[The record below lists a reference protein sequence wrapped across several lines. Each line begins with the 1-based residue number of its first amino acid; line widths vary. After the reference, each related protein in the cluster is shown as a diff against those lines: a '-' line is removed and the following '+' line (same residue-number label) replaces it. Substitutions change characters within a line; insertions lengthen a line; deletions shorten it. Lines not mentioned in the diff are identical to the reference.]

1 MPGPNSPYT
10 RLDANQVLKQS
21 FDESLDRLRVDAQ
34 VSASIEGEVQCEI
47 DAADGDNIAISSADG
62 TKKVDVSTIGGTNAL
77 NVNVVSI
84 TNLATTINTYA
95 EVTALAASSLTTV
108 VSYTATANCRLK
120 KVETS
125 GTNIATYTVVIDSST
140 VDKKRT
146 YFGNSLN
153 AEFNF
158 AEGLQVNSGQTVYV
172 RVIHE
177 RPNVGDFNARIQIEE

>member
-47 DAADGDNIAISSADG
+47 DASDGDNIAIASGDG
-62 TKKVDVSTIGGTNAL
+62 SKVVDVSTVSGTNAL
-77 NVNVVSI
+77 NVNVVAT
-84 TNLATTINTYA
+84 TNLSTTTNTYA
-95 EVTALAASSLTTV
+95 EVTSLAGASLTTV
-108 VSYTATANCRLK
+108 VSYTAPANCRLK
-120 KVETS
+120 RVETS
-125 GTNIATYTVVIDSST
+125 GTNIATYSVVIDSST

-153 AEFNF
+153 AIFDF

-172 RVIHE
+172 RVIHN